1 MEATDILKVYTN
13 EDDSVQKKLTKRA
26 IKLQKK
32 YYKRRKIKERF
43 VVKKSPLRKAISM
56 VVDTV
61 CVLVALMCG
70 LVCFCNISCRFQ
82 NLPPSVG
89 GYMAMQIV
97 SGSMRAS
104 GFEIGD
110 SVMVRSV
117 DTDTLKEGDMIA
129 FYVYSPSYRNFKS
142 YQATKLDSSQIG
154 KLKYTVT
161 PQTFLGIY
169 NSDIQEAAKAN
180 SKRVFHQIIGVF
192 EDSNGVRWFQTKG
205 TSNATRDGW
214 YVKETMV
221 IGAYTNT
228 NVASAMSFVVNTMTS
243 SVGTI
248 IVLMVPLVII
258 AFFVVMLCLKDVYV
272 SMLENEI
279 VEEKRKLTDDICVKN
294 GIGFQMSNIT
304 KYKVLATAAPDDKL
318 TYIGLLWKDG
328 KEPEAIKKY
337 YIRKRMLIQPLEEK
351 NALNREC
358 ERLFEAGENP
368 REIARYYEE
377 GCARIDKKYQNVKS
391 KIKNIRESNVK
402 LKQEEKEKQEQ
413 ELKNKKAK
421 KGLFKKLKDKKADK
435 QEKNANKTNKSAE
448 NKLLKTTKVS
458 KSSKK
463 LEDENVNNQVAK
475 ANSKDKTMLNK
486 SNIEKQPIQLGASK
500 QKKSAKTK
508 ETGVKVSTKKP
519 TVNKKSTATDS
530 SSKKGVAT
538 KKPVSNAER

>member
-1 MEATDILKVYTN
+1 MEALLNVYTN

-32 YYKRRKIKERF
+32 YYKRRKIKEKF
-43 VVKKSPLRKAISM
+43 IVKKSPLRKAISI
-56 VVDTV
+56 VVDTA
-61 CVLVALMCG
+61 CVLVAVLCG

-110 SVMVRSV
+110 SVMVRAV

-129 FYVYSPSYRNFKS
+129 FYVYTPSYQNFKS
-142 YQATKLDSSQIG
+142 YTATKLDSSQIDD
-154 KLKYTVT
+154 LKYKVSI
-161 PQTFLGIY
+161 QNILGIY
-169 NSDIQEAAKAN
+169 NNDIQEAAKAN
-180 SKRVFHQIIGVF
+180 SRRVFHQIIGVY
-192 EDSNGVRWFQTKG
+192 EDSDGVRWFQTKG

-228 NVASAMSFVVNTMTS
+228 NVASAMSVVISTMTS

-248 IVLMVPLVII
+248 VVLMIPLVII
-258 AFFVVMLCLKDVYV
+258 AFFVVGLCLKDVYI

-294 GIGFQMSNIT
+294 GIGFQMSNKT
-304 KYKVLATAAPDDKL
+304 KYKVLATAGADEKL

-358 ERLFEAGENP
+358 EKLFEAGENP
-368 REIARYYEE
+368 REIAKYYEQ
-377 GCARIDKKYQNVKS
+377 GCERIDKKYQTVKS
-391 KIKNIRESNVK
+391 KLKSIRETNK
-402 LKQEEKEKQEQ
+402 ALKEEQEKQAQ
-413 ELKNKKAK
+413 ELKNKKSK
-421 KGLFKKLKDKKADK
+421 K
-435 QEKNANKTNKSAE
+435 
-448 NKLLKTTKVS
+448 KLLKSKENKTSVENKTKENSTAKTDKTKS
-458 KSSKK
+458 KSKKAEDKKSTKDKSKTLQNK
-463 LEDENVNNQVAK
+463 TSKANIIDKPAK
-475 ANSKDKTMLNK
+475 AV
-486 SNIEKQPIQLGASK
+486 ESK
-500 QKKSAKTK
+500 QVEPAQTK
-508 ETGVKVSTKKP
+508 ETGVKATTKKP

-530 SSKKGVAT
+530 SSKRVAKT
-538 KKPVSNAER
+538 KKPVSKTER